1 MVYEM
6 QSIQI
11 WIFNKNKGEI
21 KMKRNWLL
29 MLAIVSVL
37 LLAACGGGSS
47 QTSKETSGG
56 KPKEVETFTYASLTD
71 AVGLSP
77 ILTNDSA
84 SANVTEHVYETLF
97 KRNVDNE
104 IEPLLAESYENPDEN
119 TWVIKLKEGI
129 KFHDGTPFNAE
140 AVKYTFDKLRDP
152 ATAAPR
158 ASLMAPVDTITVV
171 NEYTVEIKTKN
182 PYGPF
187 LAALSHSNAAIVS
200 PTADQKQD
208 LMKEPVGTG
217 PFKFQ
222 SWVPGDQVV
231 LEANPEYRDG
241 KPALNKVVFKVVPEV
256 STAIS
261 MLQAGE
267 VQFIDK
273 LPTEQLSRIE
283 GLKNV
288 NIEKIEGTPEYF
300 LSVNHGNVENQDPE
314 FKKAI
319 VSAIDR
325 DAFVGKLNG
334 LGIRSDS
341 VIGPKVFGYKETAD
355 KAGTPYD
362 AKKAKELVKK
372 NGYGDRTLKLLT
384 ANRGNYVL
392 MAEVVQA
399 QLAEAGF
406 KVEIE
411 TMEWAA
417 FLDTARAGKYDL
429 TFLSWSNVT
438 GDGSELLYPNFHS
451 DNIGSSNFFQLSN
464 PELDKLIDVSR
475 TTTDQNEREDYL
487 NQANE
492 LMLKEDIITVMY
504 HDVVTAALDNSFKG
518 LELYPNGKWDL
529 SKVTGK

>member
-1 MVYEM
+1 MK
-6 QSIQI
+6 
-11 WIFNKNKGEI
+11 KN
-21 KMKRNWLL
+21 
-29 MLAIVSVL
+29 L
-37 LLAACGGGSS
+37 LLLFTIISALVLSACGGASS
-47 QTSKETSGG
+47 SKSSNESSGN
-56 KPKEVETFTYASLTD
+56 KKEVETFTYASLTD

-84 SANVTEHVYETLF
+84 SANVTEHVFETLF

-119 TWVIKLKEGI
+119 TWVIKLKEGV
-129 KFHDGTPFNAE
+129 KFHDGTDFNAE

-158 ASLMAPVDTITVV
+158 ASLMAPVDTIIVV
-171 NEYTVEIKTKN
+171 DDYTVEIKTKY

-217 PFKFQ
+217 PFKFV
-222 SWVPGDQVV
+222 SWTPGDEVV
-231 LEANPEYRDG
+231 LESNPDYRDG
-241 KPALNKVVFKVVPEV
+241 APALKKVIFKVVPEV

-273 LPTEQLSRIE
+273 LPTEQLSRVE
-283 GLKNV
+283 ALKNV
-288 NIEKIEGTPEYF
+288 KVEKIEGTPEYF
-300 LSVNHGNVENQDPE
+300 FSVNHSKPE
-314 FKKAI
+314 FQDAEFRKALA
-319 VSAIDR
+319 SAIDR
-325 DAFVGKLNG
+325 DAFVKKLNG
-334 LGIRSDS
+334 LGVRSDS
-341 VIGPKVFGYKETAD
+341 IIGPKVFGYDDAAD
-355 KAGTPYD
+355 KAGTAYD
-362 AKKAKELVKK
+362 VKKAKELVEK

-417 FLDTARAGKYDL
+417 FLDTARAGDYDL

-451 DNIGSSNFFQLSN
+451 ANVGSSNFSQLKN
-464 PELDKLIDVSR
+464 PELDKLIESSR
-475 TTTDQNEREDYL
+475 TTTDQKVREDYL
-487 NQANE
+487 NQANQ
-492 LMLKEDIITVMY
+492 LMLKDDIAVIMY
-504 HDVVTAALDNSFKG
+504 HDVVTAALNSDFEG

-529 SKVTGK
+529 AKVTGK